1 MVTDRDVYISEEIKK
16 RDAEI
21 ERLRAAL
28 RPFADAL
35 KGNWSMQPGSMKII
49 AGPWASD
56 LRLELTLAHFR
67 NASYALED
75 AAPSAPSDGEAAT
88 AALAEYEAH
97 GGVSLKDLKA
107 EIARAALEEGMT
119 SPDERE
125 DCTGLEDSS
134 TANPCGRED
143 CEEGEGL

>member
-1 MVTDRDVYISEEIKK
+1 MTDIVDRLRDLAAIDNCQASLEAA
-16 RDAEI
+16 DLI

-28 RPFADAL
+28 EQIADTD
-35 KGNWSMQPGSMKII
+35 P
-49 AGPWASD
+49 D
-56 LRLELTLAHFR
+56 
-67 NASYALED
+67 
-75 AAPSAPSDGEAAT
+75 DGT
-88 AALAEYEAH
+88 AWFH
-97 GGVSLKDLKA
+97 SVS
-107 EIARAALEEGMT
+107 RAALEEGMT